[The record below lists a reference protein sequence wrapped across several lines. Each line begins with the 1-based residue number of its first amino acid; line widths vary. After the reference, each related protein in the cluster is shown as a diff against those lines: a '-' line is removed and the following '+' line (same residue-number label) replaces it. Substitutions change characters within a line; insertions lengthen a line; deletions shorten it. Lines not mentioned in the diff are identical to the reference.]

1 MQNLHEAQCYIR
13 ALLIYILG
21 KHKLNFRSLNSA
33 LLNGGK
39 TRRVEIRKDQK
50 SDLEL
55 RAYLHPY

>member
-1 MQNLHEAQCYIR
+1 MQNLQEAQCYIR